1 MVVAAAMVAA
11 QAVAMAAVAVTLAA
25 AIVVVM
31 TVAMPAVI
39 AALAVVTRAAVTVV
53 EMLVASVLLIAH
65 PVRMP
70 PRQSLMLRHVQLIVR
85 RWIVHVTVKI
95 ETLDLRQRSIVTRLR
110 VVISPIVAS
119 VVLRRVKIALHVLA
133 LIVLLSM
140 IVQIVR
146 IGVGAR
152 SAAAQVIAI
161 RVQLG
166 AAMIAAHHVVNM
178 LTQRLRS
185 VANSHRVLSAR
196 IAPFMTS
203 CRFSARRA

>member
-1 MVVAAAMVAA
+1 
-11 QAVAMAAVAVTLAA
+11 
-25 AIVVVM
+25 
-31 TVAMPAVI
+31 
-39 AALAVVTRAAVTVV
+39 
-53 EMLVASVLLIAH
+53 
-65 PVRMP
+65 
-70 PRQSLMLRHVQLIVR
+70 MLRHVHLIVRQLIV
-85 RWIVHVTVKI
+85 HVIAKI
-95 ETLDLRQRSIVTRLR
+95 ETLGLPQPSIVTRLR

-119 VVLRRVKIALHVLA
+119 VVLRRVKIARVAVRVLA

-178 LTQRLRS
+178 LTQRQRN
-185 VANSHRVLSAR
+185 VVNSRRVLSVQ
-196 IAPFMTS
+196 IVPFMTI
-203 CRFSARRA
+203 CRFSARRVPTQRREVHVPSSRMTTVLSAVVTSPQAQR